1 MTVERER
8 IVSLQILRFVAAMMV
23 ALCHARYLIPTITG
37 GAGPVWF
44 WNGAVVGVAGV
55 DLFFVIS
62 GFVIAMTGPFAARR
76 PSAKVFF
83 WRRWRRVAPVYFV
96 ISLPFIVN
104 AWRASGLS
112 SDELIATFLF
122 WPAAG
127 AKVVTPYVGVGWT
140 LCYEMAFYSAMAIV
154 LIGGRTRRNLAIGVS
169 IVAVLVATRA
179 ISDAA
184 WLRYLVNPMFLEFG
198 LGVALAYGRR
208 WLDGLPV
215 MVGVVLLL
223 AGVAAFAL
231 EAASNVGD
239 VVGDPWLVLRGGNLW
254 PRLALYGLPSGVIV
268 AGALICEPR
277 CRGRLAELFAKGGD
291 ASYAIYLTHL
301 VAMAQVAALWLAI
314 GAPREPFLIVTVGS
328 AGALAAGLLVYRLI
342 EQPILRDLKR
352 LRPIR
357 PPWRPAV
364 VAAAEPGAPV

>member
-23 ALCHARYLIPTITG
+23 ALCHARYLIPLLTG
-37 GAGPVWF
+37 SRGPAWF

-62 GFVIAMTGPFAARR
+62 GFVIAMTGPLASPR
-76 PSAKVFF
+76 PSGALFF

-127 AKVVTPYVGVGWT
+127 AKIVTPYVGVGWT
-140 LCYEMAFYSAMAIV
+140 LCYEMAFYTAVALMLV
-154 LIGGRTRRNLAIGVS
+154 GGRTKRNLIAGAGV
-169 IVAVLVATRA
+169 IAGLIALRLMN
-179 ISDAA
+179 DAA

-198 LGVALAYGRR
+198 AGVALAYSRR
-208 WLDGLPV
+208 WLASLPT
-215 MVGVVLLL
+215 MVGAVLLS
-223 AGVAAFAL
+223 AGLGAFL
-231 EAASNVGD
+231 IEAASNVGD
-239 VVGDPWLVLRGGNLW
+239 VIGDPWLVLRGGNLW
-254 PRLALYGLPSGVIV
+254 SRLALYGLPAGAIV
-268 AGALICEPR
+268 AGAVICER
-277 CRGRLAELFAKGGD
+277 QVRGRVADLFAKGGD
-291 ASYAIYLTHL
+291 ASYTMYLTHS
-301 VAMAQVAALWLAI
+301 VAMAQVAALWLAVK
-314 GAPREPFLIVTVGS
+314 GPGEPFLVV
-328 AGALAAGLLVYRLI
+328 AAGLLAALAVGLLVHRVI
-342 EQPILRDLKR
+342 ERPILRDLKR
-352 LRPIR
+352 LSLAW

-364 VAAAEPGAPV
+364 VETPT